1 MKDINWDD
9 LLHHKIESPFKPR
22 EGDNFDKKYCEANDI
37 IGEETLE
44 RYQDYVQDEEYIELF
59 NGYTIINYAPKKEYI
74 TKRKNYFLGKTNI
87 PTISSNQKSH
97 HKASSLLPHKLSA
110 NTIEKKDKA
119 FFPKDL
125 LLNKSSSV
133 KMLPKKPYNYQKKL
147 QLNFI
152 NRNIEL
158 PFKNYKTINSKLSS
172 PNSTNNTYHG
182 AFTQRSKKIVS
193 LGHSSPKKHELMY
206 ACNSTSKNLPM
217 IKNSCI
223 AKHKSYVNVFTL
235 GKRTNKIDKDS
246 MSMKNVFNI
255 NDIIDKKS
263 PKLQLKI
270 NTRKISKK
278 SI

>member
-1 MKDINWDD
+1 
-9 LLHHKIESPFKPR
+9 
-22 EGDNFDKKYCEANDI
+22 
-37 IGEETLE
+37 
-44 RYQDYVQDEEYIELF
+44 
-59 NGYTIINYAPKKEYI
+59 
-74 TKRKNYFLGKTNI
+74 
-87 PTISSNQKSH
+87 
-97 HKASSLLPHKLSA
+97 
-110 NTIEKKDKA
+110 
-119 FFPKDL
+119 
-125 LLNKSSSV
+125 
-133 KMLPKKPYNYQKKL
+133 MLPKKPYNYQKKL

-172 PNSTNNTYHG
+172 PNNTNNTYHG
-182 AFTQRSKKIVS
+182 AFTQRSKKTVS
-193 LGHSSPKKHELMY
+193 LGHSSPKRHKLMY